1 VTPPTGDRTS
11 LSWRFTAWLSPEI
24 LALILVVVLVVVAGL
39 GLVVVV
45 LPHPSAA

>member
-1 VTPPTGDRTS
+1 VTPPSGDRTS

-24 LALILVVVLVVVAGL
+24 LALILVVVVVVLGGL
-39 GLVVVV
+39 AIVAVV